1 MNFFLWNMLL
11 ALTWAFAA
19 GEPFASN
26 LAFGFVLGWLV
37 LWMGGEVLGSTV
49 YARRIVKIGE
59 FGLFFAWE
67 MLVANI
73 RVAYDVLTVT
83 HHMRPAFLAVPLDA
97 RTDAEIV
104 LLANLISLTPGS
116 LSLDVSPDRRTLYVH
131 AMYASDPEQVKRRL
145 KEGFE
150 RRVLE
155 LLR

>member
-26 LAFGFVLGWLV
+26 LAVGFVLGWLV
-37 LWMGGEVLGSTV
+37 LWLGGDVLGSRG
-49 YARRIVKIGE
+49 YARRIVKIVE
-59 FGLFFAWE
+59 FGLFIAWD

-73 RVAYDVLTVT
+73 RVAYDVLSVK
-83 HHMRPAFLAVPLDA
+83 HRMRPAFLAIPLDA

-116 LSLDVSPDRRTLYVH
+116 LSLDVSPDRRILYVH
-131 AMYASDPEQVKRRL
+131 SMNAGDPEQVRRRL